1 MTFWWII
8 PYLLT
13 GLLCAAVIQ
22 EYVSSGHPEELRT
35 RGVMAFVFTIGWP
48 IALVLAVIV
57 FIVFLFI
64 LIVKGN
70 EILVTKLTTVLSK
83 MEVKK

>member
-1 MTFWWII
+1 MTFWLII
-8 PYLLT
+8 PYLLI

-22 EYVSSGHPEELRT
+22 RYVSSGHPEEIRT
-35 RGVMAFVFTIGWP
+35 SGVIAFAFTLGWP